1 MDTQKPVLSAIS
13 ENDPELAQRLVDRRA
28 AIKAGATVSGA
39 VAAGLRMASI
49 PVALAAVAR
58 DAFGQTTRL
67 PSVVVNVL
75 NYALLLEEFETA
87 FYTAAVAAP
96 GLIPTADMPIFMR
109 IRDNERAHRD
119 ALRSALGAQ
128 ARPAP
133 VADFTGGN
141 GSGNGPYADILT
153 NYQTF
158 LAAAQAIEDNGVRAV
173 KGQAPNVMADDFVL
187 TTALRFHF
195 GELIC
200 SVPWRAAQVLALGIT
215 PSSFSTWQRLL
226 FLSILFHHSNL
237 RLPVRTERWLNRLL
251 VTPRMHGI
259 HHSMVSG
266 EMNSNWSSGLTLW
279 DRLHGTLKLNVPQ
292 EEITIG
298 VPAYSRIE
306 ELTLMNILKL
316 PFGEERPARLSAER
330 VELSR
335 PPGFVPVTHLLS

>member
-96 GLIPTADMPIFMR
+96 GLIPAADMPIFMR

-119 ALRSALGAQ
+119 ALRAALGAQ

-141 GSGNGPYADILT
+141 GTGNGPYADIRT

-158 LAAAQAIEDNGVRAV
+158 LAAAQAIEDNGVRAY
-173 KGQAPNVMADDFVL
+173 KGQAPALMPYKDIL
-187 TTALRFHF
+187 TTALTIHSVEARHASQVRRLRHNFDEQEPF
-195 GELIC
+195 GQGWINLANTN
-200 SVPWRAAQVLALGIT
+200 VPGPAAGVYVGEANTVHAGIDAAGLTYNPPVALKEITEAFDEPFTQAQVLAL
-215 PSSFSTWQRLL
+215 
-226 FLSILFHHSNL
+226 
-237 RLPVRTERWLNRLL
+237 V
-251 VTPRMHGI
+251 
-259 HHSMVSG
+259 
-266 EMNSNWSSGLTLW
+266 
-279 DRLHGTLKLNVPQ
+279 D
-292 EEITIG
+292 
-298 VPAYSRIE
+298 
-306 ELTLMNILKL
+306 
-316 PFGEERPARLSAER
+316 
-330 VELSR
+330 
-335 PPGFVPVTHLLS
+335 GFIV